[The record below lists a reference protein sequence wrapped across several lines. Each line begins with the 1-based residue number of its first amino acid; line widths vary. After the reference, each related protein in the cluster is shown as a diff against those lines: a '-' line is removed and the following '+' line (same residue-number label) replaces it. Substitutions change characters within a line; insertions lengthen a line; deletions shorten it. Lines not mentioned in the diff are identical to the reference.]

1 MSPTLLHLLYN
12 LSPVALIGVAVLV
25 FLRARQTPLWG
36 EAFRR
41 LARNPSARAAMA
53 VIAIYATIGIAD
65 SIGWYDS
72 ATQERRTVIDAIFER
87 KPERTYSAP
96 LAEMTTGEAKP
107 QKIREKHILGTDSIG
122 ADVFYRTLKGVR
134 TAFQIGG
141 MTVLIVTPLGIAL
154 AVGSHRMRG
163 KLSSGVQG
171 LTSIPLITPEIVV
184 GAALLLTITRLFSG
198 IPLGFP
204 AQLLGNI
211 TFSIS
216 AVVVIV
222 RARLV
227 SIGSGFEEA
236 ARDLGATR
244 LQALRFVLMPMLW
257 PSVMASLVVV
267 FATVIDDFVITS
279 FLSAGVDS
287 ETVPL
292 RIYSSVRGGATPAL
306 NALATLLVAT
316 TFAALTIAL
325 FALSQWRKRHGE
337 PGGIRAAL
345 ADITRMG
352 E

>member
-1 MSPTLLHLLYN
+1 
-12 LSPVALIGVAVLV
+12 
-25 FLRARQTPLWG
+25 
-36 EAFRR
+36 
-41 LARNPSARAAMA
+41 
-53 VIAIYATIGIAD
+53 
-65 SIGWYDS
+65 
-72 ATQERRTVIDAIFER
+72 
-87 KPERTYSAP
+87 
-96 LAEMTTGEAKP
+96 
-107 QKIREKHILGTDSIG
+107 
-122 ADVFYRTLKGVR
+122 
-134 TAFQIGG
+134 
-141 MTVLIVTPLGIAL
+141 
-154 AVGSHRMRG
+154 
-163 KLSSGVQG
+163 
-171 LTSIPLITPEIVV
+171 
-184 GAALLLTITRLFSG
+184 
-198 IPLGFP
+198 
-204 AQLLGNI
+204 
-211 TFSIS
+211 
-216 AVVVIV
+216 VIV

-244 LQALRFVLMPMLW
+244 MQALRFVLMPMLW

-352 E
+352 D